1 MGCSGATLAR
11 FDDYLIGSLRLQDS
25 MRFPRIALLGSGYIG
40 GSAVLAA
47 RRAGLVDHV
56 VGYDPDPKA
65 TAGAV
70 ELGIVDTVAADPEE
84 AVRQAS
90 LILLAAP
97 VRAIPKLLQTIAAA
111 VPASATIVDVGSV
124 KKDIVAAAEA
134 VLLAGQFVGCHPMAG
149 AEFSG
154 IAAARAD
161 LFPGRLCFLCPCPRT
176 RAPAVDAAHAFW
188 RGVGCQLAT
197 VDPDVHDRLMAAQSH
212 LPHVAAFALAA
223 ALDSVLPF
231 LEANSPAAPPNTS
244 LRDTTRIA
252 ASGPGVWRDIFLA
265 NAQHLVPLMDE
276 LEIWVKNI
284 RAAVASKDAQTLERV
299 LSVGQAARKR
309 LIKG

>member
-1 MGCSGATLAR
+1 M
-11 FDDYLIGSLRLQDS
+11 QDS
-25 MRFPRIALLGSGYIG
+25 IRFSRIALLGVGYIG

-47 RRAGLVDHV
+47 RRAGLVDHA
-56 VGYDPDPKA
+56 VGYDPDPTA
-65 TAGAV
+65 TAAAV
-70 ELGIVDTVAADPEE
+70 ELGVIDEVATDPEE

-97 VRAIPKLLQTIAAA
+97 VRAIPKLLQGISAA
-111 VPASATIVDVGSV
+111 VPGDATIIDVGSV
-124 KKDIVAAAEA
+124 KKDIVATAES

-154 IAAARAD
+154 IAAARPD
-161 LFPGRLCFLCPCPRT
+161 LFPGRLCFLCPCRGT
-176 RAPAVDAAHAFW
+176 RPAAVDAAHAFW
-188 RGVGCQLAT
+188 SGVGCDTAT

-212 LPHVAAFALAA
+212 LPHVAAFALSA

-231 LEANSPAAPPNTS
+231 LEAHSPAAPPNTS

-252 ASGPGVWRDIFLA
+252 ASGPGVWRDIFMA
-265 NAQHLVPLMDE
+265 NAQHLLPLVDE
-276 LEIWVKNI
+276 LEIRVKNI
-284 RAAVASKDAQTLERV
+284 RAAVASKDAQALERI